1 MRNGTKQL
9 QLMLLW
15 YLDIVV
21 ENSNLLETENYF
33 NVLYGY
39 RRTLIV
45 EFFVRQSS
53 KEGVKKKIHQSRHY
67 IYYIY
72 VLSYSLL
79 ATFRLG
85 EVQYRYFDQNTVL
98 KQIIRDYAYIQT
110 KKTRI
115 KYKLVKANICKYSN
129 VHPTGSDCSE
139 TLFKKELHTQI
150 RKYEY
155 SLMKANSF

>member
-15 YLDIVV
+15 YFDIVV

-53 KEGVKKKIHQSRHY
+53 NQGVKKKIHQSRHY
-67 IYYIY
+67 IYQLDWWSF
-72 VLSYSLL
+72 LSIIW
-79 ATFRLG
+79 
-85 EVQYRYFDQNTVL
+85 
-98 KQIIRDYAYIQT
+98 QISHYNLSGVK
-110 KKTRI
+110 KKTSPIPIIIGYSICIHGIGELFFSHHSNCIWWWWRWCWWWWRLKI
-115 KYKLVKANICKYSN
+115 FYCPCNYKILKNS
-129 VHPTGSDCSE
+129 
-139 TLFKKELHTQI
+139 TLIH
-150 RKYEY
+150 
-155 SLMKANSF
+155 N